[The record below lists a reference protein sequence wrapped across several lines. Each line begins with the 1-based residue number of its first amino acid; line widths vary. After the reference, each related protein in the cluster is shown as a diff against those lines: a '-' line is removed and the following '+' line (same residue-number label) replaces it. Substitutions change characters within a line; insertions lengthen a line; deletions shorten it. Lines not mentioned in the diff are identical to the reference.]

1 MNSNPLRDRLPTLLR
16 RRPWLI
22 LAAVVALVLLFVWLR
37 PRATSDVATSYFEVR
52 RGEFTVSVVE
62 GGNLSAVSE
71 VSMRNEVEGTARI
84 IYIVPEGTYVKKD
97 DLLVELDSAQAQD
110 QVNQQQINLE
120 KARLALTNAQTQ
132 LEIQMSTTNSEI
144 RAAALKVKFAEMD
157 VRKFLEGQKEIS
169 LIESRNKL
177 VTAASQLEVSYENFI
192 NSSNLAAKGYE
203 TKSKLDQD
211 RLGLM
216 TGQNSL
222 IVASNSMQ
230 MLEKY
235 EIPKQYETF
244 VSAHEEAGKE
254 LDRVILQAERRVTQY
269 KADLLS
275 QSNTLRLSQ
284 NKLERDLKNLDATKI
299 YARQDGLVVYAI
311 SEGRFSSESL
321 IEEGATVRNR
331 QELIKLPD
339 VSRMKVTIKVHE
351 SHIGMIRVGQPAYV
365 VLDSMPDVR
374 FRGVVDKVGL
384 LPDTQSRFGNPN
396 LKVYNTDVVVIDP
409 LPDIKPGVSAR
420 AEVIVTNIADALSVP
435 IQAVTT
441 LGGKQVCYLANRGNP
456 TPVPVM
462 VGMFNTKFIEILSGV
477 KEGDRVLLSPPF
489 DTQEKDLDGAV
500 LADGEK
506 PPASAT
512 NTAIPAPVP
521 AAVVAPPD
529 RAGSAP
535 IGIVSTA
542 PGVAR
547 TGGPNAAAGGGR
559 GNRLSPEEM
568 LKQFDKDGDG
578 ELSETEREAMREEM
592 RSRFGGQGQGQGPGQ
607 GRGPGAGAGTGQGQ
621 GGDNGGGE
629 RPARRSGGREAGGGD
644 RTPAPQP

>member
-384 LPDTQSRFGNPN
+384 LPDTQSRFGNP
-396 LKVYNTDVVVIDP
+396 
-409 LPDIKPGVSAR
+409 
-420 AEVIVTNIADALSVP
+420 
-435 IQAVTT
+435 
-441 LGGKQVCYLANRGNP
+441 
-456 TPVPVM
+456 
-462 VGMFNTKFIEILSGV
+462 
-477 KEGDRVLLSPPF
+477 
-489 DTQEKDLDGAV
+489 
-500 LADGEK
+500 
-506 PPASAT
+506 
-512 NTAIPAPVP
+512 
-521 AAVVAPPD
+521 
-529 RAGSAP
+529 
-535 IGIVSTA
+535 
-542 PGVAR
+542 
-547 TGGPNAAAGGGR
+547 
-559 GNRLSPEEM
+559 
-568 LKQFDKDGDG
+568 
-578 ELSETEREAMREEM
+578 
-592 RSRFGGQGQGQGPGQ
+592 
-607 GRGPGAGAGTGQGQ
+607 
-621 GGDNGGGE
+621 
-629 RPARRSGGREAGGGD
+629 
-644 RTPAPQP
+644 